1 MIEAY
6 RVGVSLVMDSNVPSM
21 VGALSKQFELLNKS
35 VRSTQMAV
43 NELAAGLRGL
53 GRIGTSAAQAWSSAA
68 VSMERAAK
76 AAERAGKA
84 MPSSGGGGGG
94 GGSGRSEA
102 PARGPGPRV
111 PVYPMP
117 AVIANRSVTSPGS
130 ALVPYEPGQMDL
142 RWGPPRSGGL
152 GAGTLSGLGALLDQV
167 GTAWAIDQSMRE
179 DLSIRSALLSMGFR
193 PETAEFNSAIGR
205 MRALAGAGA
214 TGTIFSESRAAE
226 GMPAAAGVLGFG
238 GDTPDARAG
247 ALAKFASIFPTVLRL
262 GEVAE
267 MQHMGSMQDA
277 IVAAIGYAHMTDRY
291 NPADLGAGLDR
302 LLNVARL
309 THESVGGEQQVMKY
323 SMPVGRAAGM
333 NPDDVA
339 ALTGFLQIM
348 GFSGT
353 TAGTGL
359 GQIIT
364 GLTPSAIQ
372 RLDSGHTKA
381 MQSLGIV
388 DGKGKFAADV
398 MPNGSLDAMAMFQH
412 IAEYAKS
419 HKPEEVLGALRNA
432 FTVRG
437 MRVAGSFESPDAI
450 PRLMAFIDQLNRL
463 PGAVDTQKALAESPM
478 QKFEQSLARLSD
490 LANTLATATLP
501 GLTGAFDGVRASAD
515 ALNSMFKGNKP
526 AAATAGYGLE
536 GLAVGLLAA
545 GGKGIWNLLSGSG
558 LSGAATGTGALI
570 RMGTG
575 FGLLAGI
582 SSAINSALN
591 GGTDWLENKIHGDG
605 FTQKRD
611 DLLKQGASDF
621 WSIFGMGANAMPIR
635 TDKPMDVRIVN
646 PADIAR
652 GTTSFQA
659 DQASR
664 PPTGPTQPT
673 VRLTPAYPSAYG
685 G

>member
-35 VRSTQMAV
+35 VKSTQMAV
-43 NELAAGLRGL
+43 NELAAGMRGL
-53 GRIGTSAAQAWSSAA
+53 GRIGTGAAQAWNSAA
-68 VSMERAAK
+68 AAMERTAK

-84 MPSSGGGGGG
+84 MPAAGGGGGW
-94 GGSGRSEA
+94 SEA
-102 PARGPGPRV
+102 PGPGPRV

-117 AVIANRSVTSPGS
+117 AVTGGRSVASVAGAPGS
-130 ALVPYEPGQMDL
+130 AMVPYG
-142 RWGPPRSGGL
+142 RGPIPLNLGAPPGGL
-152 GAGTLSGLGALLDQV
+152 GAGTVSGMGALLDQI
-167 GTAWAIDQSMRE
+167 GTAWAVDQAMRE

-205 MRALAGAGA
+205 MRALAGSGA

-226 GMPAAAGVLGFG
+226 VMPAAAGVLGFG
-238 GDTPDARAG
+238 GDTPEARSG

-291 NPADLGAGLDR
+291 NPDDLGAGLDR

-309 THESVGGEQQVMKY
+309 THSSVSGEQQVLKY
-323 SMPVGRAAGM
+323 SMPVGVAAGIKS
-333 NPDDVA
+333 DDVA

-364 GLTPSAIQ
+364 GLNPSAVQ
-372 RLDSGHTKA
+372 RLDSGHAKA
-381 MQSLGIV
+381 MQSLGII
-388 DGKGKFAADV
+388 DGKGKFSGDV
-398 MPNGSLDAMAMFQH
+398 MPNGSLDAMALFQH
-412 IAEYAKS
+412 IADYAKS
-419 HKPEEVLGALRNA
+419 HKPDEVLGVLRNA
-432 FTVRG
+432 FSVRG

-450 PRLMAFIDQLNRL
+450 PRLMTFIEQLNRL
-463 PGAVDTQKALAESPM
+463 PGAVETQKALAESPM

-501 GLTGAFDGVRASAD
+501 GLTGAFDGVRASAEM
-515 ALNSMFKGNKP
+515 LNGMFKGNQP

-545 GGKGIWNLLSGSG
+545 SGKGIWNLMSGSG
-558 LSGAATGTGALI
+558 LSGAAAGTGGLI
-570 RMGTG
+570 KMGAG
-575 FGLLAGI
+575 FGLLAGLA
-582 SSAINSALN
+582 SAVNSGLN
-591 GGTDWLENKIHGDG
+591 SGTDYLENAVHGAG
-605 FTQKRD
+605 WTQKRD
-611 DLLKQGASDF
+611 DLLKQGSSDF
-621 WSIFGMGANAMPIR
+621 WNIFGMGANAMPIR
-635 TDKPMDVRIVN
+635 TDKPMDVRIIN
-646 PADIAR
+646 PGDIAR
-652 GTTSFQA
+652 GTTTFQT
-659 DQASR
+659 DQASK